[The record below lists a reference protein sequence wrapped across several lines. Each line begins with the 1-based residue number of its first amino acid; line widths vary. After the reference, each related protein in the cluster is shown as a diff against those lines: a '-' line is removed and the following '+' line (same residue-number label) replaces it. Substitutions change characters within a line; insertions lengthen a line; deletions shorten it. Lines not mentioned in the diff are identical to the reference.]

1 MMRIVDQ
8 TSEALNDF
16 ATQQHRPRTT
26 YVEAMDF
33 ILHSLKIEVS
43 TSEARG
49 LNTSLSLYQ

>member
-1 MMRIVDQ
+1 MRIVDQ

-43 TSEARG
+43 TLEARG